1 MKRAPRIGAY
11 VLETLTTG
19 MYVHPLDTV
28 RELVQNAADSIRKAE
43 EASLIKRG
51 AGRIEI
57 ELGQKSRSVVI
68 RDNGIGIPI
77 EEAGERLI
85 DVGMS
90 DKDIEHD
97 AGFRGIGRLAG
108 IAFCDVLKFRTTAKG
123 ESKASILEFD
133 CVGIRKAISPAN
145 RRTLEMADVLAKYVT
160 EATEQAKSGDH
171 FLEVTLAG
179 INDSATEFL
188 DIEDVEPYLQQ
199 VAPVDFDPQDF
210 VFTSKIQSWVRAHK
224 LELPTVSLVVTTP
237 EVRRQVFKPYRNS
250 YRTSNQRGGQ
260 VDVEIRDVDFCLD
273 EKGAQPQFWIW
284 WGITDLPGTVGDDRV
299 AGFRFRKNNI
309 ALGEP
314 DRVADLFAEKKAPT
328 NRRFNAWHVGEI
340 HVLCPGAIPNARR
353 DGFENTGT
361 WPRIRTKLLPFIA
374 ERTSDIQRASSARN
388 SPTVKLAKQADD
400 VIGAVETSTTH
411 GLASAQERDKL
422 LSDVQETKTKIESR
436 LKSHSG
442 ESDGRQ
448 LKPLVRKLEQAE
460 KQLQDDKHF
469 VAKKVRSSLDR
480 KQRQVLQQVTEI
492 IHSVLESQ
500 ACKKSRECEAAIRKA
515 IMEEFGAS

>member
-1 MKRAPRIGAY
+1 MKRPPRIGAY

-19 MYVHPLDTV
+19 MYVRPLDSV

-57 ELGQKSRSVVI
+57 ELGHNSRSVVV
-68 RDNGIGIPI
+68 RDNGTGVPA
-77 EEAGERLI
+77 EEAAERLI

-108 IAFCDVLKFRTTAKG
+108 IAFCDALTFRTSAKG
-123 ESKASILEFD
+123 ESKTTVLEFD

-145 RRTLEMADVLAKYVT
+145 RRILEMADVLAKYVA
-160 EATEQAKSGDH
+160 ESTEQAKPGEH

-210 VFTSKIQSWVRAHK
+210 LFTSKIQSWAHARK
-224 LELPTVSLVVTTP
+224 LDLPTVSVVVTTP
-237 EVRRQVFKPYRNS
+237 GVRRQIFKPYRNS

-260 VDVEIRDVDFCLD
+260 VDVEIKDVDFVLD
-273 EKGAQPQFWIW
+273 DKGAQPQFWIW

-328 NRRFNAWHVGEI
+328 NRRFNAWFVGEI

-361 WPRIRTKLLPFIA
+361 WPRIREKLLPFIT
-374 ERTSDIQRASSARN
+374 ERISDTQSTSRVRN
-388 SPTVKLAKQADD
+388 LAKQAIK
-400 VIGAVETSTTH
+400 VIGAVEASTEH
-411 GLASAQERDKL
+411 GVASVQERDEL
-422 LSDVQETKTKIESR
+422 LNDIQETKARIESR
-436 LKSHSG
+436 LKGRSG
-442 ESDGRQ
+442 ESDGQ
-448 LKPLVRKLEQAE
+448 ELKPLVRKLERAE

-480 KQRQVLQQVTEI
+480 KQTHLLQQVTGI
-492 IHSVLESQ
+492 IHSVLEQQ
-500 ACKKSRECEAAIRKA
+500 ACKKSRDCEAAIRKA

>member
-1 MKRAPRIGAY
+1 MKRPPRIGAN

-28 RELVQNAADSIRKAE
+28 RELVQNAADSVRKAE

-57 ELGQKSRSVVI
+57 ELGHNSRSVVI
-68 RDNGIGIPI
+68 RDNGTGIPT
-77 EEAGERLI
+77 EEIGERLI

-108 IAFCDVLKFRTTAKG
+108 IAFCDALIFRTSAKG
-123 ESKASILEFD
+123 ENKATVLEFD

-145 RRTLEMADVLAKYVT
+145 RRTLEMADVLAKYIT
-160 EATEQAKSGDH
+160 ESTEQAKPGEH

-210 VFTSKIQSWVRAHK
+210 LFASKIKSWACKHK
-224 LELPTVSLVVTTP
+224 LDLPTVSLEVTTP
-237 EVRRQVFKPYRNS
+237 GVRRQIFKSYRNS

-260 VDVEIRDVDFCLD
+260 VDVEIEDVGFVLD
-273 EKGAQPQFWIW
+273 DKCQQPQFWIW
-284 WGITDLPGTVGDDRV
+284 WGKTDLPGTVGDERV

-309 ALGEP
+309 SLGEP

-328 NRRFNAWHVGEI
+328 NRRFNAWYVGEI

-361 WPRIRTKLLPFIA
+361 WPRIRAKMLPFIA

-388 SPTVKLAKQADD
+388 APAVKLAKQATE
-400 VIGAVETSTTH
+400 VIGVVETSTEH
-411 GLASAQERDKL
+411 GLASVEERDKL
-422 LSDVQETKTKIESR
+422 LSDIQETKSKIESR
-436 LKSHSG
+436 LNGRAG
-442 ESDGRQ
+442 ESDGRE
-448 LKPLVRKLEQAE
+448 LKQFVRKLERAE
-460 KQLQDDKHF
+460 KQLLDDKHF

-480 KQRQVLQQVTEI
+480 KQRLLLQQVAEI
-492 IHSVLESQ
+492 VHSVLDQQ
-500 ACKKSRECEAAIRKA
+500 ACKKSRECETAIRKA
-515 IMEEFGAS
+515 IMEQFGAS

>member
-1 MKRAPRIGAY
+1 
-11 VLETLTTG
+11 

-43 EASLIKRG
+43 EGSFIKRG

-57 ELGQKSRSVVI
+57 ELGHNSRSVVI
-68 RDNGIGIPI
+68 RDNGTGIPT
-77 EEAGERLI
+77 EEVGERLI

-108 IAFCDVLKFRTTAKG
+108 IAFCDALKFRTSARG
-123 ESKASILEFD
+123 ENKVTVLEFD

-145 RRTLEMADVLAKYVT
+145 RRILEMADVLAKYVT
-160 EATEQAKSGDH
+160 ESTEQAKPVDH

-188 DIEDVEPYLQQ
+188 DIEDVELYLQQ

-210 VFTSKIQSWVRAHK
+210 LFTSKIQSWVRAHK
-224 LELPTVSLVVTTP
+224 LELPTVSVVVTTP
-237 EVRRQVFKPYRNS
+237 EMRRQVFKPYRNS

-260 VDVEIRDVDFCLD
+260 VDVEIRDVAFFLD
-273 EKGAQPQFWIW
+273 DKTAQAQFWIW
-284 WGITDLPGTVGDDRV
+284 WGVTDLPGTVGDDRV

-328 NRRFNAWHVGEI
+328 NRRFNAWYVGEI

-361 WPRIRTKLLPFIA
+361 WPRIRGKLLPFIA
-374 ERTSDIQRASSARN
+374 ERAADIQRASSARN
-388 SPTVKLAKQADD
+388 APAVKLTKQATE

-411 GLASAQERDKL
+411 GLASVQERDKL
-422 LSDVQETKTKIESR
+422 LADIQEAKAKIESR
-436 LKSHSG
+436 LKGRSG
-442 ESDGRQ
+442 ESDGRE
-448 LKPLVRKLEQAE
+448 LKPLVRKLERAE
-460 KQLQDDKHF
+460 TQLQDDKHF
-469 VAKKVRSSLDR
+469 VAKKVCSSLDR
-480 KQRQVLQQVTEI
+480 KQRQLLQEVTEI
-492 IHSVLESQ
+492 IHLVLEQ
-500 ACKKSRECEAAIRKA
+500 QGCKRSRECESAIRTA
-515 IMEEFGAS
+515 IMEKFGAS